1 MSQPAF
7 IHLRLHSEYSIADGI
22 VRLDLEVHKTEADG
36 SPSLDKEGK
45 PVKIHVCPPVEA
57 ARADGMPALAL
68 TDLSNVFGLVK
79 FYIAAR
85 AAGVKPI
92 VGCDVYVSNDAA
104 RDQPFRLLLLCQ
116 SHAGYLRLCELLTRA
131 YLENQYRGRP
141 EIRKQ
146 WLREGNGAAVG
157 HPAASPLRGLREG
170 NGAAVGHP
178 AAPPCVNPVQPSAGD
193 GLPDLVMRGLSGGT
207 DGLIALSGAHLGEVG
222 VTLLNGN
229 AASAKVIAQEYAGL
243 FPDRFYLEVQ
253 RYGAAREEVHLR
265 DTVKLAAELALPVV
279 ATHPVQFLTIDDF
292 KAHEARVCIAEG
304 YVLNDKRRQR
314 QFTAQQY
321 FKTQTEMATLFADL
335 PEALQNSV
343 EIAKRCN
350 LNLKLGK
357 AHLPDFPTP
366 NGETLDDFLRS
377 ESGRGLHEHM
387 LKLYPDEAVRAAK
400 LPEYKERLA
409 FELETIIKMGFPG
422 YFLIV
427 ADFIRWAKSYRDEKF
442 PNGVPVGPGRGS
454 GAGSLVAYSLGITD
468 LDPLRYELLFERFLN
483 PERVSMPDFDVD
495 FCQDGRERVIEYVRH
510 KYGVQ
515 NVSQIATFGTMA
527 SKAVIRDVG
536 RVMDFPYGLCDR
548 LSKLVPL
555 EGVKPVSLKKARE
568 LEPEFNAVINSEE
581 GVEELLEL
589 GERLED
595 LTRNVG
601 MHAGGVLIAPGKLT
615 DFCPLYCAEGSDST
629 VSQFDKDD
637 VEAVGLVKFDFLGLR
652 TLTIID
658 WAVRYV
664 RALQNAKLDS
674 ESVPPPQPSPD
685 GGGSERP
692 PLPSGEGL
700 GVGVSGGDIFNIET
714 IPLDDKLT
722 YDRIFKTG
730 NTTAVFQFESRGMK
744 DALVKARPDCL
755 EDLIALNALYR
766 PGPMDFIPD
775 FINRKHGREKV
786 IYPHPL
792 LEKVVGNTY
801 GIMVYQ
807 EQVMQSA
814 QVVAGYSLGG
824 ADMLRRAMGK
834 KKASEMAEQRAIFV
848 AGAAK
853 NGIGAKQANEIFD
866 MMEKF
871 AGYGFNKSHAAAY
884 SLVAYQTAY
893 LKCHHPAAFMAST
906 MTSEMVNTDK
916 VHFFYQDTL
925 QQGLKILPPDIN
937 SSVYRF
943 TPIDEKTIAYGLGAL
958 KGTGEAAVENIVQAR
973 KDGAFKDLFDFCRR
987 VDKRIVNRRAIEALI
1002 RGGAFDRIND
1012 HRYQLLAS
1020 LDAALGSAEQQA
1032 RAANQNSL
1040 FGDDE
1045 GQAMPVHMADVP
1057 RWKMREQ
1064 LAQEKTALGFY
1075 LSGHPYQE
1083 FAAELAN
1090 FVKTK
1095 LVDITPDIVQPASGN
1110 NGNYGN
1116 GGGRRSNAMQ
1126 LVLAGMV
1133 SGVRILQTRRG
1144 KMAVVTLDDGSAQL
1158 EMTVF
1163 NDIYEANR
1171 PWIRDD
1177 ELLVV
1182 RGKANLDDYSGNMR
1196 VTADELF
1203 DFASARAA
1211 FAKRLDIA
1219 CSIDDKVRV
1228 PQLVELLKPYSGG
1241 KCPVQINYH
1250 NLVGSAP
1257 LRLGESWQVTLP
1269 DDLLDRLRSLC
1280 GKDNVQ
1286 VIYT

>member
-1 MSQPAF
+1 MSQPSF
-7 IHLRLHSEYSIADGI
+7 VHLRLHSEYSIADGI
-22 VRLDLEVHKTEADG
+22 VRIGEAVG
-36 SPSLDKEGK
+36 
-45 PVKIHVCPPVEA
+45 A
-57 ARADGMPALAL
+57 AKADSMPALAL

-79 FYIAAR
+79 FYKEAR
-85 AAGVKPI
+85 GSGVKPV
-92 VGCDVYVSNDAA
+92 VGCDVFVSNDAA

-116 SHAGYLRLCELLTRA
+116 SHAGYLRLCDLITRA

-141 EIRKQ
+141 EIRRQ
-146 WLREGNGAAVG
+146 WLSEGT
-157 HPAASPLRGLREG
+157 E
-170 NGAAVGHP
+170 
-178 AAPPCVNPVQPSAGD
+178 
-193 GLPDLVMRGLSGGT
+193 
-207 DGLIALSGAHLGEVG
+207 GLIALSGAHLGEVG
-222 VTLLNGN
+222 VTLLNG
-229 AASAKVIAQEYAGL
+229 SAGGAQVIAQEYAAL

-253 RYGAAREEVHLR
+253 RYGAPREEQHLR

-279 ATHPVQFLTIDDF
+279 ATHPVQFLGIDDY

-304 YVLNDKRRQR
+304 YVLNDKRRVK

-321 FKTQTEMATLFADL
+321 FKTQAEMAALFADL

-350 LNLKLGK
+350 ITLRLGK
-357 AHLPDFPTP
+357 NYLPNFPTP
-366 NGETLDDFLRS
+366 NGESLEEFLRD
-377 ESGRGLHEHM
+377 ESQRGLERRM
-387 LKLYPDEAVRAAK
+387 LQLYPDEAVRAAK
-400 LPEYKERLA
+400 MPEYQARLD
-409 FELETIIKMGFPG
+409 FEVNTIINMKFPG

-427 ADFIRWAKSYRDEKF
+427 ADFIRWAKSFRDEKF

-495 FCQDGRERVIEYVRH
+495 FCQDGRELVIQYVRRH
-510 KYGVQ
+510 YGEAC
-515 NVSQIATFGTMA
+515 VSQIATFGTMA
-527 SKAVIRDVG
+527 SKGVIRDVG
-536 RVMDFPYGLCDR
+536 RVLDFPYGLCDK

-555 EGVKPVSLKKARE
+555 DGVKPVSLQKARE
-568 LEPEFNAVINSEE
+568 MEPEFNAIIASED
-581 GVEELLEL
+581 GVDELMEL

-615 DFCPLYCAEGSDST
+615 DFCPLYCAEGSEST
-629 VSQFDKDD
+629 VSQYDKDD

-658 WAVRYV
+658 WAVRYI
-664 RALQNAKLDS
+664 K
-674 ESVPPPQPSPD
+674 
-685 GGGSERP
+685 GS
-692 PLPSGEGL
+692 GVEGTQ
-700 GVGVSGGDIFNIET
+700 DFNIDT
-714 IPLDDKLT
+714 IPLDDKAT
-722 YDRIFKTG
+722 YDRIFKNA

-744 DALVKARPDCL
+744 DTLVKAQPDCID
-755 EDLIALNALYR
+755 DLIALNALYR

-775 FINRKHGREKV
+775 YINRKHKREQV
-786 IYPHPL
+786 VLPHPL
-792 LEKVVGNTY
+792 LEKVVGTTY

-834 KKASEMAEQRAIFV
+834 KKPEEMAEQRGIFV
-848 AGAAK
+848 EGAAK
-853 NGIGAKQANEIFD
+853 NNIDEKKANEIFD
-866 MMEKF
+866 TMEKF

-893 LKCHHPAAFMAST
+893 LKCHFSAAFMAST

-916 VHFFYQDTL
+916 VSFFYQDAV
-925 QQGLKILPPDIN
+925 QQGLKILAPDIN
-937 SSVYRF
+937 SSCFRF
-943 TPIDEKTIAYGLGAL
+943 QPVDEKTIAYGLGAV
-958 KGTGEAAVENIVQAR
+958 KGAGESAVENIVAAR
-973 KDGAFKDLFDFCRR
+973 KVGPFKDLFDFCRR
-987 VDKRIVNRRAIEALI
+987 VDKRIVNRRSIEALI
-1002 RGGAFDRIND
+1002 RAGAFDGISD

-1020 LDAALGSAEQQA
+1020 LDTALGNAEQHA

-1045 GQAMPVHMADVP
+1045 SLDIPLQMADVA

-1075 LSGHPYQE
+1075 LSGHPYHE
-1083 FAAELAN
+1083 FAAELSN
-1090 FVKTK
+1090 FVKVK
-1095 LVDITPDIVQPASGN
+1095 LIDITPDIITPPS
-1110 NGNYGN
+1110 GN
-1116 GGGRRSNAMQ
+1116 GGGYGGGRRNNAKA

-1144 KMAVVTLDDGSAQL
+1144 KMAVVTLDDGSAAL
-1158 EMTVF
+1158 EVVVF
-1163 NDIYEANR
+1163 SELFDANR
-1171 PWIRDD
+1171 TWIRDD

-1182 RGKANLDDYSGNMR
+1182 NGKAELDAYSGSMR

-1211 FAKRLDIA
+1211 FAKRLDIS
-1219 CSIDDKVRV
+1219 CSLDGKVRV
-1228 PQLVELLKPYSGG
+1228 PQLAEALKPYCGG
-1241 KCPVQINYH
+1241 KCPVQINYR
-1250 NLVGSAP
+1250 NLIGGAALCLP
-1257 LRLGESWQVTLP
+1257 EAWQVTLP
-1269 DDLLDRLRSLC
+1269 DELLENLRTLC
-1280 GKDNVQ
+1280 GAQNVQ
-1286 VIYT
+1286 VVYA

>member
-1 MSQPAF
+1 MLQPAF

-22 VRLDLEVHKTEADG
+22 VRIGEAVG
-36 SPSLDKEGK
+36 
-45 PVKIHVCPPVEA
+45 A
-57 ARADGMPALAL
+57 AKADAMPALAL

-79 FYIAAR
+79 FYKEAR
-85 AAGVKPI
+85 GAGIKPI
-92 VGCDVYVSNDAA
+92 IGCDVFVSNDAS

-146 WLREGNGAAVG
+146 WLR
-157 HPAASPLRGLREG
+157 
-170 NGAAVGHP
+170 
-178 AAPPCVNPVQPSAGD
+178 D
-193 GLPDLVMRGLSGGT
+193 GT
-207 DGLIALSGAHLGEVG
+207 EGLIALSGAHMGEVG
-222 VTLLNGN
+222 TALANGSAG
-229 AASAKVIAQEYAGL
+229 AALMTAQEYAQL

-253 RYGAAREEVHLR
+253 RYGAPREEAVLR
-265 DTVKLAAELALPVV
+265 ETVKLAAELELPVV
-279 ATHPVQFLTIDDF
+279 ATHPVQFLSIDDF

-314 QFTAQQY
+314 VFTAQQY
-321 FKTQTEMATLFADL
+321 FKTQAEMAKLFADL

-350 LNLKLGK
+350 LSLKLGK
-357 AHLPDFPTP
+357 PHLPDFPTP

-377 ESGRGLHEHM
+377 EAERGLQERM
-387 LKLYPDEAVRAAK
+387 LHLYPDAAKRAAK
-400 LPEYKERLA
+400 MPEYQARLA
-409 FELETIIKMGFPG
+409 FETETIIKMGFPG

-427 ADFIRWAKSYRDEKF
+427 ADFIRWAKSFRDEKF

-527 SKAVIRDVG
+527 SKGVIRDVG
-536 RVMDFPYGLCDR
+536 RVLDFPYMLCDK
-548 LSKLVPL
+548 LSKLVPV
-555 EGVKPVSLKKARE
+555 EGVKPVSLAKARE
-568 LEPEFNAVINSEE
+568 MEPEFNAIINSEE
-581 GVEELLEL
+581 GVEELMEL
-589 GERLED
+589 GMRLED

-615 DFCPLYCAEGSDST
+615 DFCPLYCAEGSEST
-629 VSQFDKDD
+629 VSQYDKDD

-658 WAVRYV
+658 WAVRYIKGSGV
-664 RALQNAKLDS
+664 EGSQN
-674 ESVPPPQPSPD
+674 
-685 GGGSERP
+685 
-692 PLPSGEGL
+692 
-700 GVGVSGGDIFNIET
+700 FNIDT
-714 IPLDDKLT
+714 IPLDDKPT
-722 YDRIFKTG
+722 YDTIFKTA

-744 DALVKARPDCL
+744 DTLVKAKPDCL

-775 FINRKHGREKV
+775 YINRKHGKEQVV
-786 IYPHPL
+786 IPHPC
-792 LEKVVGNTY
+792 LEKVVGTTY

-814 QVVAGYSLGG
+814 QVVAGYTLGG

-834 KKASEMAEQRAIFV
+834 KKAEEMAEQRSIFV
-848 AGAAK
+848 AGAANNDIDEK
-853 NGIGAKQANEIFD
+853 KANEIFD
-866 MMEKF
+866 TMEKF

-893 LKCHHPAAFMAST
+893 LKCHYPAAFMAST

-916 VHFFYQDTL
+916 VSFFYQDTV
-925 QQGLKILPPDIN
+925 QQGLTILAPDIN
-937 SSVYRF
+937 SSCFRF
-943 TPIDEKTIAYGLGAL
+943 QPVDAKTIAYGLGAV
-958 KGTGEAAVENIVQAR
+958 KGTGEAAVENIALAR
-973 KDGAFKDLFDFCRR
+973 KNGPFKDLFDFCRR
-987 VDKRIVNRRAIEALI
+987 VDKRIVNRRSIEALI
-1002 RGGAFDRIND
+1002 RAGAFDSIND
-1012 HRYQLLAS
+1012 HRYQMLAS
-1020 LDAALGSAEQQA
+1020 LDAALGSADQLA

-1045 GQAMPVHMADVP
+1045 GIDMPLQMAEVP

-1075 LSGHPYQE
+1075 LSGHPYHE
-1083 FAAELAN
+1083 FSSELSN
-1090 FVKTK
+1090 FVKHK
-1095 LVDITPDIVQPASGN
+1095 LVDITPDIITPASGG
-1110 NGNYGN
+1110 NGYGN
-1116 GGGRRSNAMQ
+1116 GGGRRNNTKPI
-1126 LVLAGMV
+1126 VLAGMV

-1144 KMAVVTLDDGSAQL
+1144 KMAVLTLDDGSASL
-1158 EMTVF
+1158 EVVVF
-1163 NDIYEANR
+1163 NELYDANR
-1171 PWIRDD
+1171 NWMRDD

-1182 RGKANLDDYSGNMR
+1182 NGKAELDAYSGSMR
-1196 VTADELF
+1196 VTADELY

-1211 FAKRLDIA
+1211 FAKRLDIN
-1219 CSIDDKVRV
+1219 CSIEGKVRV
-1228 PQLVELLKPYSGG
+1228 PKLVELLQPYRGG
-1241 KCPVQINYH
+1241 KCPVQINYR
-1250 NLVGSAP
+1250 NLIGSAP
-1257 LRLGESWQVTLP
+1257 LRLGEDWSVTLP
-1269 DDLLDRLRSLC
+1269 DDLLDGLRELC
-1280 GKDNVQ
+1280 GEDNVK
-1286 VIYT
+1286 VEYASS

>member
-1 MSQPAF
+1 MHPSF
-7 IHLRLHSEYSIADGI
+7 VHLRLHSEYSIADGI
-22 VRLDLEVHKTEADG
+22 VRIGEA
-36 SPSLDKEGK
+36 
-45 PVKIHVCPPVEA
+45 VA
-57 ARADGMPALAL
+57 AAKADSMPALAL

-79 FYIAAR
+79 FYKETR
-85 AAGVKPI
+85 GAGIKPI
-92 VGCDVYVSNDAA
+92 VGCDAFVTNDAV
-104 RDQPFRLLLLCQ
+104 RDQPYRLLLLCQ
-116 SHAGYLRLCELLTRA
+116 SHAGYLRLCELLTQA

-141 EIRKQ
+141 EIRKE
-146 WLREGNGAAVG
+146 WLRA
-157 HPAASPLRGLREG
+157 
-170 NGAAVGHP
+170 
-178 AAPPCVNPVQPSAGD
+178 
-193 GLPDLVMRGLSGGT
+193 GT

-222 VTLLNGN
+222 ATLMNGN
-229 AASAKVIAQEYAGL
+229 AASAKVVAQEYAGL
-243 FPDRFYLEVQ
+243 FPNRFYLEVQ
-253 RYGAAREEVHLR
+253 RYGAPREEVHLR
-265 DTVKLAAELALPVV
+265 DTVKLAAELGLPVV
-279 ATHPVQFLTIDDF
+279 ATHPVQFMTVDDF

-304 YVLNDKRRQR
+304 YVLNDKRRVK

-321 FKTQTEMATLFADL
+321 FKTQAEMAKLFADL

-350 LNLKLGK
+350 LTLKLGK
-357 AHLPDFPTP
+357 PHLPDFPTP

-377 ESGRGLHEHM
+377 ESQRGLQERM
-387 LKLYPDEAVRAAK
+387 LHLYPDAVQRAAK
-400 LPEYKERLA
+400 MPEYQARLE
-409 FELETIIKMGFPG
+409 FEVNTIINMKFPG

-427 ADFIRWAKSYRDEKF
+427 ADFIRWAKSFRDEKF

-527 SKAVIRDVG
+527 SKGVIRDVG
-536 RVMDFPYGLCDR
+536 RVLDFPYGLCDR
-548 LSKLVPL
+548 LSKLVPV
-555 EGVKPVSLKKARE
+555 EGVKPVSLRKARE
-568 LEPEFNAVINSEE
+568 MEPEFNAVIASEE
-581 GVEELLEL
+581 GVEELMEL

-615 DFCPLYCAEGSDST
+615 DFCPLYCAEGSEST
-629 VSQFDKDD
+629 VSQYDKDD
-637 VEAVGLVKFDFLGLR
+637 VESVGLVKFDFLGLR

-658 WAVRYV
+658 WAVRYIKGLGIQDPGY
-664 RALQNAKLDS
+664 RIQ
-674 ESVPPPQPSPD
+674 
-685 GGGSERP
+685 
-692 PLPSGEGL
+692 GEGS
-700 GVGVSGGDIFNIET
+700 GAQGAAGSTVSRIQDPESFAIEN
-714 IPLDDKLT
+714 IPLDDKET
-722 YDRIFKTG
+722 YDRIFKTA

-744 DALVKARPDCL
+744 DTLVKAKPDCL

-775 FINRKHGREKV
+775 YINCKHGRQQV
-786 IYPHPL
+786 ILPHPL

-814 QVVAGYSLGG
+814 QVVAGYTLGG

-834 KKASEMAEQRAIFV
+834 KKAEEMAEQRSIFV
-848 AGAAK
+848 AGAGK
-853 NGIGAKQANEIFD
+853 NGIEEKKANEIFD
-866 MMEKF
+866 TMEKF

-893 LKCHHPAAFMAST
+893 LKCHYPAAFMAST

-916 VHFFYQDTL
+916 VSFFYQDTV
-925 QQGLKILPPDIN
+925 QQGLTILAPDIN
-937 SSVYRF
+937 SSCFRF
-943 TPIDEKTIAYGLGAL
+943 QPVDAKTIAYGLGAV
-958 KGTGEAAVENIVQAR
+958 KGTGEAAVENIVAAR
-973 KDGAFKDLFDFCRR
+973 KAGPFKDLFDFCHR
-987 VDKRIVNRRAIEALI
+987 VDKRIVNRRSIEALI
-1002 RGGAFDRIND
+1002 RAGAFDKIND
-1012 HRYQLLAS
+1012 HRYQLIAS
-1020 LDAALGSAEQQA
+1020 LDAALGSAEQKA

-1045 GQAMPVHMADVP
+1045 AHAMPVRMADVP

-1083 FAAELAN
+1083 FAEELSN
-1090 FVKTK
+1090 FVKIK
-1095 LVDITPDIVQPASGN
+1095 LADITPDIVAPASGN
-1110 NGNYGN
+1110 GGYGN
-1116 GGGRRSNAMQ
+1116 GGGGRRNNAKS

-1158 EMTVF
+1158 EVTVF
-1163 NDIYEANR
+1163 NELYDMNR
-1171 PWIRDD
+1171 VWMRDD

-1182 RGKANLDDYSGNMR
+1182 SGKANLDDYSGNMR
-1196 VTADELF
+1196 VTAEELF
-1203 DFASARAA
+1203 PFAEARAT
-1211 FAKRLDIA
+1211 FAKRLDIT

-1228 PQLVELLKPYSGG
+1228 PQLAELLKPYCGG
-1241 KCPVQINYH
+1241 KCPVQINYR
-1250 NLVGSAP
+1250 NLIGSAP
-1257 LRLGESWQVTLP
+1257 LRLGDPWQVTLP
-1269 DDLLDRLRSLC
+1269 DELLDGLRAMC
-1280 GKDNVQ
+1280 GAQNVQ
-1286 VIYT
+1286 VVYA

>member
-1 MSQPAF
+1 MQPSF
-7 IHLRLHSEYSIADGI
+7 VHLRLHSEYSIADGV
-22 VRLDLEVHKTEADG
+22 VRIGEAVG
-36 SPSLDKEGK
+36 
-45 PVKIHVCPPVEA
+45 A
-57 ARADGMPALAL
+57 AKADSMPALAL

-79 FYIAAR
+79 FYKEAR
-85 AAGVKPI
+85 GAGIKPI
-92 VGCDVYVSNDAA
+92 VGCDVYVTNEAA
-104 RDQPFRLLLLCQ
+104 REQPFRLLLLCQ
-116 SHAGYLRLCELLTRA
+116 SHAGYLRLCDLLTRA

-146 WLREGNGAAVG
+146 WLREGA
-157 HPAASPLRGLREG
+157 E
-170 NGAAVGHP
+170 
-178 AAPPCVNPVQPSAGD
+178 
-193 GLPDLVMRGLSGGT
+193 
-207 DGLIALSGAHLGEVG
+207 GLIALSGAHLGEVG
-222 VTLLNGN
+222 ATLLNGN
-229 AASAKVIAQEYAGL
+229 ASSAKAVAEEYAGL
-243 FPDRFYLEVQ
+243 FPGRLYLEVQ
-253 RYGAAREEVHLR
+253 RYGAPREEVHLR
-265 DTVKLAAELALPVV
+265 DTVKLAVELALPVV
-279 ATHPVQFLTIDDF
+279 ATHPVQFLSIDDF

-321 FKTQTEMATLFADL
+321 FKTQAEMAKLFADL

-350 LNLKLGK
+350 ISLKLGK
-357 AHLPDFPTP
+357 PCLPNFPTP
-366 NGETLDDFLRS
+366 NGESLDDFLRS
-377 ESGRGLHEHM
+377 ESQRGLEQRM
-387 LKLYPDEAVRAAK
+387 LHLYPDEAQRAAK
-400 LPEYKERLA
+400 MPEYQARLD
-409 FELETIIKMGFPG
+409 FEVNTIINMKFPG

-427 ADFIRWAKSYRDEKF
+427 ADFIRWAKSFRDEKF

-510 KYGVQ
+510 HYGVQ

-527 SKAVIRDVG
+527 SKGVIRDVG
-536 RVMDFPYGLCDR
+536 RVLDFPYGLCDR
-548 LSKLVPL
+548 LSKLVPV

-568 LEPEFNAVINSEE
+568 MEPEFNAVIASEE
-581 GVEELLEL
+581 GVEELMEL

-615 DFCPLYCAEGSDST
+615 DFCPLYCTEGSDST
-629 VSQFDKDD
+629 VSQYDKDD

-658 WAVRYV
+658 WAVRYIKGSGV
-664 RALQNAKLDS
+664 EGSQN
-674 ESVPPPQPSPD
+674 
-685 GGGSERP
+685 
-692 PLPSGEGL
+692 
-700 GVGVSGGDIFNIET
+700 FNIDT
-714 IPLDDKLT
+714 IPLDDKPT
-722 YDRIFKTG
+722 YDSIFKTA

-744 DALVKARPDCL
+744 DTLVKAKPDCL

-775 FINRKHGREKV
+775 FINCKHGRQQV
-786 IYPHPL
+786 ILPHPL

-834 KKASEMAEQRAIFV
+834 KKPEEMAEQRGIFV

-853 NGIGAKQANEIFD
+853 NGIDEKKANEIFD
-866 MMEKF
+866 TMEKF

-893 LKCHHPAAFMAST
+893 LKCHYPAAFMAST

-916 VHFFYQDTL
+916 VSFFYQDTV
-925 QQGLKILPPDIN
+925 QQGISILPPDIN
-937 SSVYRF
+937 SSLFRF
-943 TPIDEKTIAYGLGAL
+943 TPVDEKTIAYGLGAI
-958 KGTGEAAVENIVQAR
+958 KGTGEGAVENIVAAR
-973 KDGAFKDLFDFCRR
+973 TTGPFKDLFDFCRR
-987 VDKRIVNRRAIEALI
+987 VDKRIVNRRTIEALI
-1002 RGGAFDRIND
+1002 RAGAFDSIND

-1020 LDAALGSAEQQA
+1020 LDAALGSAEQHA

-1045 GQAMPVHMADVP
+1045 SVDLPVQMADVP
-1057 RWKMREQ
+1057 RWKVREQ

-1083 FAAELAN
+1083 FATELSN
-1090 FVKTK
+1090 FVKHK
-1095 LVDITPDIVQPASGN
+1095 LADITQDIITPPSGN
-1110 NGNYGN
+1110 GGGYGN
-1116 GGGRRSNAMQ
+1116 GGGRRNNAKS

-1133 SGVRILQTRRG
+1133 SGVRIIQTRRG
-1144 KMAVVTLDDGSAQL
+1144 KMAVVTLDDGSAAL
-1158 EMTVF
+1158 EVVVF
-1163 NDIYEANR
+1163 SELFDANR
-1171 PWIRDD
+1171 TWIRDD

-1182 RGKANLDDYSGNMR
+1182 NGKAELDAYSGSMR

-1211 FAKRLDIA
+1211 FARRLDIS
-1219 CSIDDKVRV
+1219 CSMDGKVRV
-1228 PQLVELLKPYSGG
+1228 PQLVELLKPYCGG
-1241 KCPVQINYH
+1241 KCPVQINYR
-1250 NLVGSAP
+1250 NLIGSAP
-1257 LRLGESWQVTLP
+1257 LRLGEAWQVTLP
-1269 DDLLDRLRSLC
+1269 DDLLDALRAVC
-1280 GKDNVQ
+1280 GAHNVQ
-1286 VIYT
+1286 VVYA